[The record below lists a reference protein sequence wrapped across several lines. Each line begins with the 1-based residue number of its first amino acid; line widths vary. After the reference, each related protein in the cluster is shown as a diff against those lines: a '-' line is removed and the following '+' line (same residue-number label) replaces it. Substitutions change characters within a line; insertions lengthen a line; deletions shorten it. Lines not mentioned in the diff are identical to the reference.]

1 MDNIKTPNMEVTGL
15 DELSKKLDRLQ
26 ARDSQMEQ
34 RITKIIREAIK
45 ADTDLMQTIGNRL
58 QATCFEVS
66 PEEPDNTPL
75 PYITII
81 YGHMQGQQ
89 LTKDDLWMPEEWQ
102 RTVTVEIAARSTND
116 VEQIMWQVVKAVA
129 RYVDSLAE
137 NGDEYPQL
145 DALNATDIAW
155 DWTKPCY
162 YQNLIYQCTIYNV

>member
-1 MDNIKTPNMEVTGL
+1 MQQQQGMLPGGSNKVKYIATPSQSNSIKMLQPH
-15 DELSKKLDRLQ
+15 EL
-26 ARDSQMEQ
+26 
-34 RITKIIREAIK
+34 IREAIK
-45 ADTDLMQTIGNRL
+45 ADTDLMQTIGQRL

-81 YGHMQGQQ
+81 YGQMQGQQ

-116 VEQIMWQVVKAVA
+116 VEQLMWRVVEAVA
-129 RYVDSLAE
+129 RYVDNLAD
-137 NGDEYPQL
+137 NGEDYPQL
-145 DALNATDIAW
+145 NALNATDIAW

>member
-1 MDNIKTPNMEVTGL
+1 MLQPH
-15 DELSKKLDRLQ
+15 EL
-26 ARDSQMEQ
+26 
-34 RITKIIREAIK
+34 IREAIK
-45 ADTDLMQTIGNRL
+45 ADADLMQTIGSRL

-81 YGHMQGQQ
+81 YGNMQGQQ
-89 LTKDDLWMPEEWQ
+89 LTKDDLWMPEDFQ

-129 RYVDSLAE
+129 RYVEQLAD

-145 DALNATDIAW
+145 DSLSATDIAW
-155 DWTKPCY
+155 DWMKPCY
-162 YQNLIYQCTIYNV
+162 YQNLIYQCTINIDDNEQD